1 MTWTYGNTPA
11 VLPDGTYNV
20 DLVRFLIGDTDTNHQ
35 LLSDEELGFFIQ
47 QQSNYYMAA
56 AMAADT
62 LVAKFAPS
70 TQEKLGDWEG
80 AYQQRYDHFVAL
92 AKDLRRKAARQIRI
106 FVGGISPMEDEAQ
119 EHPRAFK
126 RDQMVDKTW

>member
-1 MTWTYGNTPA
+1 M
-11 VLPDGTYNV
+11 
-20 DLVRFLIGDTDTNHQ
+20 LIGDTDTNHQ
-35 LLSDEELGFFIQ
+35 LLSDEELDFFIL

-92 AKDLRRKAARQIRI
+92 AKELRRKAARQVRVW
-106 FVGGISPMEDEAQ
+106 VGGISPAEDEAD
-119 EHPRAFK
+119 EHPRRFK
-126 RDQMVDKTW
+126 RDQMIDTTW